1 MLTENLT
8 WGALPEGFT
17 KVTDRGHRLIVRQ
30 DRRADIDSS
39 LCKDE
44 PGANKASRYHGR
56 SALRAFTLPDGET
69 ALIRRYQ
76 HGGFFRALTGAWFF
90 SWPPRPF
97 RELAITEEL
106 RRRGLRTVEVY
117 AACISP
123 AKGPFYRGW
132 LVTRQLSH
140 AEDLWSA
147 LQSGLVERVGL
158 RVALQAVA
166 ESVRGMHR
174 EGVYHG
180 DLNLKNILL
189 RLEKNSVASY
199 IIDFDKA
206 KLFLGQLPPELAKKN
221 LDRLL
226 RSVRKLDPERKYFPA
241 AAWNEFV
248 DWYHGNGN
256 RHV

>member
-1 MLTENLT
+1 MLTEKLT

-17 KVTDRGHRLIVRQ
+17 KITDGRGHRLIVRQ
-30 DRRADIDSS
+30 DRIADIDCSVCS
-39 LCKDE
+39 DDPDPLEHC
-44 PGANKASRYHGR
+44 GYRGR
-56 SALRAFTLPDGET
+56 NALRALTLSDGET

-76 HGGFFRALTGAWFF
+76 HGGFFRGLTGAWFF

-117 AACISP
+117 AACVGP
-123 AKGPFYRGW
+123 TKGPFYRGW

-147 LQSGLVERVGL
+147 LQSGLVGRIGL

-166 ESVRGMHR
+166 ESVRAMHR

-189 RLEKNSVASY
+189 RLENGTVAGY

-221 LDRLL
+221 LARLL
-226 RSVRKLDPERKYFPA
+226 RSARKLDPEQKYLPA

-248 DWYHGNGN
+248 SLYDGDQHA
-256 RHV
+256 

>member
-17 KVTDRGHRLIVRQ
+17 KITDGRGHRLIVRQ
-30 DRRADIDSS
+30 DRMADIDCSVCS
-39 LCKDE
+39 DDRE
-44 PGANKASRYHGR
+44 PLEDCGYRGR
-56 SALRAFTLPDGET
+56 SALRALTLPDGET
-69 ALIRRYQ
+69 ALVRRYQ

-117 AACISP
+117 AACVGP
-123 AKGPFYRGW
+123 TKGPFYRGW

-158 RVALQAVA
+158 RTALQAA
-166 ESVRGMHR
+166 ADSVRAMHR

-189 RLEKNSVASY
+189 RLENGAVAGY

-206 KLFLGQLPPELAKKN
+206 KLFLGQVPRELAKKN
-221 LDRLL
+221 LARLL
-226 RSVRKLDPERKYFPA
+226 RSARKLDPEEKYLPA

-248 DWYHGNGN
+248 ALYQGDQHA
-256 RHV
+256 

>member
-17 KVTDRGHRLIVRQ
+17 KITDGRGHRLIVRR
-30 DRRADIDSS
+30 DRVADIDCSVCS
-39 LCKDE
+39 DHSPADC
-44 PGANKASRYHGR
+44 GYRGR
-56 SALRAFTLPDGET
+56 SALRVLTLPDGET
-69 ALIRRYQ
+69 ALIRRYE

-97 RELAITEEL
+97 RELTITEEL

-117 AACISP
+117 AACVGP
-123 AKGPFYRGW
+123 TKGPFYRGW
-132 LVTRQLSH
+132 LVTRRLSQ

-147 LQSGLVERVGL
+147 LQSGLVERIGL

-166 ESVRGMHR
+166 ESVRAMHR

-189 RLEKNSVASY
+189 RLENGAVAGY

-206 KLFLGQLPPELAKKN
+206 KLFLGQVPPELAKKN
-221 LDRLL
+221 LARLL
-226 RSVRKLDPERKYFPA
+226 RSARKLDPEEKYLPA

-248 DWYHGNGN
+248 ALYHGNQQA
-256 RHV
+256 

>member
-17 KVTDRGHRLIVRQ
+17 KITDGRGHRLIVRQ
-30 DRRADIDSS
+30 DRMADIDCSICRDDP
-39 LCKDE
+39 LADC
-44 PGANKASRYHGR
+44 GYRGR
-56 SALRAFTLPDGET
+56 SALRALTLSDGET

-117 AACISP
+117 AACVGP
-123 AKGPFYRGW
+123 TKGPFYRGW

-147 LQSGLVERVGL
+147 LTSGLVERVGR

-166 ESVRGMHR
+166 DSVRAMHR

-189 RLEKNSVASY
+189 RLENGAVAGY

-206 KLFLGQLPPELAKKN
+206 KLFLGQLPPGLAKKN
-221 LDRLL
+221 LARLL
-226 RSVRKLDPERKYFPA
+226 RSARKLDPEQRYLPV

-248 DWYHGNGN
+248 DLYHGNQ
-256 RHV
+256 HA

>member
-17 KVTDRGHRLIVRQ
+17 RITDGRGHRLIVRQ
-30 DRRADIDSS
+30 DRMADIDCSVCS
-39 LCKDE
+39 DDPDPQE
-44 PGANKASRYHGR
+44 DSGYHGR
-56 SALRAFTLPDGET
+56 SALRALTLPDGDT
-69 ALIRRYQ
+69 ALIRRYE

-117 AACISP
+117 AACVGP
-123 AKGPFYRGW
+123 TKGPFYRGW

-147 LQSGLVERVGL
+147 LQSGLVERIGL
-158 RVALQAVA
+158 RAALQAVA
-166 ESVRGMHR
+166 DSVRAMHR
-174 EGVYHG
+174 EGVYHR

-189 RLEKNSVASY
+189 RLENDALAGY

-206 KLFLGQLPPELAKKN
+206 KLFLGQVPPQLAKKN
-221 LDRLL
+221 LARLL
-226 RSVRKLDPERKYFPA
+226 RSARKLDPEQKYLPA
-241 AAWNEFV
+241 AAWKEFV
-248 DWYHGNGN
+248 DFYHGNQHG
-256 RHV
+256 

>member
-17 KVTDRGHRLIVRQ
+17 KITDGRGHRLIVRQ
-30 DRRADIDSS
+30 DRMADIDCSV
-39 LCKDE
+39 CRDDA
-44 PGANKASRYHGR
+44 PADCGYRGR
-56 SALRAFTLPDGET
+56 SALRALKLPDGET
-69 ALIRRYQ
+69 ALIRGYQ
-76 HGGFFRALTGAWFF
+76 HGGFFRALTGTWFF

-97 RELAITEEL
+97 RELAVTEEL

-117 AACISP
+117 AACVGP
-123 AKGPFYRGW
+123 TKGPFYRGW

-147 LQSGLVERVGL
+147 LRSGLVERVGR

-166 ESVRGMHR
+166 DSVRAMHR

-189 RLEKNSVASY
+189 RLENGAVAGY

-206 KLFLGQLPPELAKKN
+206 KLFLGQLPPGLAKKN
-221 LDRLL
+221 LARLL
-226 RSVRKLDPERKYFPA
+226 RSARKLDPEQRYLPV

-248 DWYHGNGN
+248 DLYHGGQ
-256 RHV
+256 HA

>member
-8 WGALPEGFT
+8 WGLLPQGFT
-17 KVTDRGHRLIVRQ
+17 KITDGRGHRLIVRQ
-30 DRRADIDSS
+30 DRIADIDCSVCS
-39 LCKDE
+39 DDRDPLEDC
-44 PGANKASRYHGR
+44 GYRGR
-56 SALRAFTLPDGET
+56 NALRALTFPDGET
-69 ALIRRYQ
+69 ALIRSYQ
-76 HGGFFRALTGAWFF
+76 HGGFFRALTGGWFF

-97 RELAITEEL
+97 RELAVTEEL
-106 RRRGLRTVEVY
+106 RRRGLRTLEVY

-123 AKGPFYRGW
+123 TKGPFYRGW
-132 LVTRQLSH
+132 LVTRRLSH

-166 ESVRGMHR
+166 DSVRAMHR

-189 RLEKNSVASY
+189 RLENGAVTGY

-206 KLFLGQLPPELAKKN
+206 KLFLGQLPPVLARKN
-221 LDRLL
+221 LARLL
-226 RSVRKLDPERKYFPA
+226 RSARKLDPGQKYLPA

-248 DWYHGNGN
+248 DLYHGDQ
-256 RHV
+256 HA

>member
-8 WGALPEGFT
+8 WGVLPEGFT
-17 KVTDRGHRLIVRQ
+17 KITDGRGHRLIVRQ
-30 DRRADIDSS
+30 DRMADIDCSVCS
-39 LCKDE
+39 DDDPPADC
-44 PGANKASRYHGR
+44 GYRGR
-56 SALRAFTLPDGET
+56 SALRALTLSDGET

-117 AACISP
+117 AACVGP
-123 AKGPFYRGW
+123 TKGPFYRGW

-147 LQSGLVERVGL
+147 LQSGLVERIGL

-166 ESVRGMHR
+166 ESVRAMHR

-189 RLEKNSVASY
+189 RLENGAVAGY

-206 KLFLGQLPPELAKKN
+206 KLFLGQLRPELAKRN
-221 LDRLL
+221 LTRFL
-226 RSVRKLDPERKYFPA
+226 RSARKLDPEQKYLPA
-241 AAWNEFV
+241 AAWKEFV
-248 DWYHGNGN
+248 DLYHGDQ
-256 RHV
+256 HA

>member
-17 KVTDRGHRLIVRQ
+17 KITDGRGHRLIVRQ
-30 DRRADIDSS
+30 DRMADIDCSVCS
-39 LCKDE
+39 DDPDPLEDC
-44 PGANKASRYHGR
+44 GYRGR
-56 SALRAFTLPDGET
+56 SALRALTLPDGET

-117 AACISP
+117 AACVGP
-123 AKGPFYRGW
+123 TKGPFYRGW

-158 RVALQAVA
+158 RMALQAVA
-166 ESVRGMHR
+166 DSVRAMHR
-174 EGVYHG
+174 EGLYHG

-189 RLEKNSVASY
+189 RLENGAVAGY
-199 IIDFDKA
+199 IIDFDKS
-206 KLFLGQLPPELAKKN
+206 KLFLGQVPPELAKKN
-221 LDRLL
+221 LARLL
-226 RSVRKLDPERKYFPA
+226 RSARKLDPEEKYLPA

-248 DWYHGNGN
+248 ALYHGDQ
-256 RHV
+256 HA